1 MFRLAFLFVGL
12 LAVAIGNAA
21 AFAPINYNVLSSTNL
36 ATKTRLNAAALIVQ
50 NKGGGHG
57 ELGTHTVFSLF
68 RGIGIFFFQSLLL
81 TLLGFVSIFVVA
93 VVVVVF
99 RCCCFQTDLLTS
111 LSCFAL
117 YIYMNLELK

>member
-1 MFRLAFLFVGL
+1 MYRLAFLFVGL

-36 ATKTRLNAAALIVQ
+36 AVGGYEKVTINTKTRLNAAALIVQ

-68 RGIGIFFFQSLLL
+68 CGIGIFFQSLLL
-81 TLLGFVSIFVVA
+81 TLLDFVSIF

-99 RCCCFQTDLLTS
+99 RCC
-111 LSCFAL
+111 
-117 YIYMNLELK
+117 

>member
-68 RGIGIFFFQSLLL
+68 WGIGIFFSFRVCCSHCWVSSQFLLL
-81 TLLGFVSIFVVA
+81 LSSSSSFVVA
-93 VVVVVF
+93 AF
-99 RCCCFQTDLLTS
+99 KL
-111 LSCFAL
+111 
-117 YIYMNLELK
+117 IY